1 MLVLTNRNILSV
13 KDKNYELGFGEQL
26 SEKGPSEIRLAHATF
41 NAKKWQVDIVPEVS
55 LSKKTSPDLED
66 FPSYKEFIKLL
77 THCRSVNKHC
87 LFYVHG
93 YGKTFEE
100 TLEQGHRL
108 EKKYNV
114 EVVLFSWPSNTGG
127 MAIKEYKNVKRHAI
141 SSSTALDN
149 IFEKLSEYMK
159 FKFDK
164 EKLLG
169 CNITINLMTYS
180 MGNYVFQRYIEES
193 MYDGETQIFTNII
206 LCQADV
212 NNHNHDYWVNK
223 IQTGKRVYITIN
235 ENDKILAWS
244 DANFQ
249 KDRLG
254 RTAKNLIAKNAIY
267 LDFTDGKNVKNIHQ
281 VWYEVNENQIVD
293 QFFEAVFT
301 GMRGENTEGLIFD
314 NNKNVYKL

>member
-1 MLVLTNRNILSV
+1 MDALKLTFAR
-13 KDKNYELGFGEQL
+13 
-26 SEKGPSEIRLAHATF
+26 
-41 NAKKWQVDIVPEVS
+41 
-55 LSKKTSPDLED
+55 DL
-66 FPSYKEFIKLL
+66 
-77 THCRSVNKHC
+77 
-87 LFYVHG
+87 
-93 YGKTFEE
+93 
-100 TLEQGHRL
+100 
-108 EKKYNV
+108 
-114 EVVLFSWPSNTGG
+114 
-127 MAIKEYKNVKRHAI
+127 
-141 SSSTALDN
+141 
-149 IFEKLSEYMK
+149 
-159 FKFDK
+159 
-164 EKLLG
+164 
-169 CNITINLMTYS
+169 
-180 MGNYVFQRYIEES
+180 
-193 MYDGETQIFTNII
+193 